1 LLDCL
6 AIASPYLNTGDEAR
20 IVELVS
26 VLLAPA
32 APPAAI
38 LVFGDVL
45 NWLVSA
51 LNWLEL
57 DDVPV

>member
-1 LLDCL
+1 M
-6 AIASPYLNTGDEAR
+6 
-20 IVELVS
+20 VELVS

-32 APPAAI
+32 VPPAAI